1 MPHSPDALTNV
12 DLAEIFERIANLM
25 EIKGE
30 LVFKVRAYQRAAE
43 SLRDLPEEAAA
54 INARGEL
61 PNVPGIG
68 KAITEKIQ
76 ELLTTGKLEFL
87 SRLEEEVPPSL
98 LDLLR
103 VSGVGPKKVAL
114 FWKEVGVLTL
124 ADLEAAAKAGKL
136 STLPGM
142 GAKTEANILAGI
154 ASLAARGS
162 RMSLGK
168 AYTAG
173 QRWLGWLRE
182 FPGVQRA
189 EAAGSLRRF
198 KETVGDLDLVV
209 ACADSAALMAAFT
222 SHPQVARVL
231 GQGENKSSVELNDG
245 LRIQL
250 WAQPAESFGAL
261 WMYATGSKDHN
272 VRLRELAQRRKLS
285 LSERGLTDET
295 GNLLRYPNE
304 EEVYAVLGLDWVPPE
319 LREDRGEIDAALN
332 HRLPRL
338 IETADLR
345 AELHSHSTWSDGLL
359 SIEEMALAAIQRG
372 HKVLAV
378 TDHSSYLG
386 ITRGMKPEDL
396 PRQRAEIE
404 AARQRLGNRIL
415 ILHGAEVDIRADGV
429 LDYPDEA
436 LDQLDIV
443 IASLHASLRQPREQI
458 TERLLNAIRNPRVD
472 IIAHPTGRLLPD
484 RAGADLDWQAVYQA
498 AQEHGT
504 ALEINA
510 APQRLDTDD
519 IHTRHAASLGIP
531 ITINTDAHSAA
542 DLDQAFYGVSV
553 ARRAGLEKEAVINT
567 WEPDRITAWL
577 KGR

>member
-1 MPHSPDALTNV
+1 MPQTPDALTNIEI
-12 DLAEIFERIANLM
+12 AEVFERIANLM

-54 INARGEL
+54 LDARGEL

-76 ELLTTGKLEFL
+76 ELLSTGKLEFL
-87 SRLEEEVPPSL
+87 NRLEEEVPPSL

-114 FWKEVGVLTL
+114 FWKELGLLTL
-124 ADLEAAAKAGKL
+124 TDLEAAAKAGKIA
-136 STLPGM
+136 TLPGM

-154 ASLAARGS
+154 AGLAARGS

-173 QRWLGWLRE
+173 QRWLAWLRE

-209 ACADSAALMAAFT
+209 ACADSPALMAAFT
-222 SHPQVARVL
+222 SHPNVVRVL
-231 GQGENKSSVELNDG
+231 GQGENKSSVELHDG

-250 WAQPAESFGAL
+250 WAQPPESFGAL

-285 LSERGLTDET
+285 LSERGLTDEA
-295 GNLLRYPNE
+295 GNLLRYPTE
-304 EEVYAVLGLDWVPPE
+304 EEVYTALGLDWVPPE

-338 IETADLR
+338 IETSDLR

-359 SIEEMALAAIQRG
+359 SIEDMALAAIQRG

-404 AARQRLGNRIL
+404 AARKRLGDRIL

-436 LDQLDIV
+436 LAQLDIV

-458 TERLLNAIRNPRVD
+458 TARLLNAIHNPHVD

-484 RAGADLDWQAVYQA
+484 RAGADLDWQAVFQA
-498 AQEHGT
+498 VQECGT
-504 ALEINA
+504 SLEINA

-519 IHTRHAASLGIP
+519 IHTRHAVSLGIP

-553 ARRAGLEKEAVINT
+553 ARRAGLEKDAVINT
-567 WEPDRITAWL
+567 WESERIMAWL
-577 KGR
+577 KSH